1 MSVINK
7 VWFENSKIFIK
18 TDTGEV
24 LNNPLEW
31 FPRLLNATEIER
43 NSFKISPFGIH
54 WDKIDED
61 LSLEGFYNYKPEIER
76 HLA

>member
-1 MSVINK
+1 MSIINS
-7 VWFENSKIFIK
+7 VWFENDKIFIK
-18 TDTGEV
+18 TDKGEV
-24 LNNPLEW
+24 LMNPLEW

-43 NSFKISPFGIH
+43 ITFEISPFGVH

-61 LSLEGFYNYKPEIER
+61 LSLEGFYNYKPKR